1 MSKKTKELLEGL
13 HSITKKPSAFANQ
26 KFTSYTNMFYPS
38 ISEDIHKLPKR
49 YDKAKRHKDEDG
61 EEYIWIDRVYGS
73 IFKGGQTMRQA
84 DGTEYK
90 GKLYSKRRLI
100 ESKNMHG
107 EMTRFYSRCTVTADD
122 RWFDNGGLPIEKPSK
137 LEPEKVKS
145 AEEIEEE
152 QQQQAEIAKCK
163 EAEILAKLK

>member
-84 DGTEYK
+84 DGTEYT

-100 ESKNMHG
+100 ERKNLHG
-107 EMTRFYSRCTVTADD
+107 EITRFYSRCTVTADD
-122 RWFDNGGLPIEKPSK
+122 RWFDNGGYPIEKPTK
-137 LEPEKVKS
+137 LEPEKIKS
-145 AEEIEEE
+145 QEEIEEE
-152 QQQQAEIAKCK
+152 QQQQAEIAKRK

>member
-61 EEYIWIDRVYGS
+61 EEYIWIDRVYLS
-73 IFKGGQTMRQA
+73 
-84 DGTEYK
+84 
-90 GKLYSKRRLI
+90 LI
-100 ESKNMHG
+100 H
-107 EMTRFYSRCTVTADD
+107 
-122 RWFDNGGLPIEKPSK
+122 I
-137 LEPEKVKS
+137 
-145 AEEIEEE
+145 
-152 QQQQAEIAKCK
+152 
-163 EAEILAKLK
+163 